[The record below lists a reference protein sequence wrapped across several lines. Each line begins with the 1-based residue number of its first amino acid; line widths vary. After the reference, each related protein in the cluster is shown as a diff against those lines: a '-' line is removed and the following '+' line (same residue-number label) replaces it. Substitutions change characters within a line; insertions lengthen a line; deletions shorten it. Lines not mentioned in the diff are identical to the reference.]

1 MSAQAETQQRRDS
14 LVTTDDGVTLAVRDN
29 GNRDAAHTVVF
40 LHGLCLS
47 QACWARQIDY
57 LTDRYGSAVR
67 IISYDH
73 RGHGRS
79 SQAPMSTYRI
89 ERLAEDLAQVLTV
102 CKVSGPIT
110 LVGHS
115 MGGMTALGY
124 LGLDPGRRPVDPAGL
139 VLVATAAGKLR
150 QRGMG
155 RLLGTPATAA
165 LVGVAGVAPE
175 QAVRAM
181 AAPLCA
187 TLSRWRRGASAA
199 TLAAVAADAL
209 AAVSVATAVGFL
221 PALRDYDQYPMLS
234 TIRARTVVL
243 SGGADPLTPAVHAR
257 DLAAAI
263 PGAEHVHIP
272 GAGHMLPQEA
282 AQLVHEAIR
291 RAAGIDA
298 PVEDLGS
305 DAANAARPA
314 AQVTALAGM
323 AS

>member
-1 MSAQAETQQRRDS
+1 MSAQAETHQRRDN

-47 QACWARQIDY
+47 QTCWARQIDY
-57 LTDRYGSAVR
+57 LADRYGSAMR

-89 ERLAEDLAQVLTV
+89 ERLAADLAQVL
-102 CKVSGPIT
+102 KVRNVNGPVT

-124 LGLDPGRRPVDPAGL
+124 LGLDAGRRPVDPAGL

-209 AAVSVATAVGFL
+209 AAGSVATAVGFL
-221 PALRDYDQYPMLS
+221 PALRDYDQYPMLA

-291 RAAGIDA
+291 RAAGIDTS
-298 PVEDLGS
+298 VENLGVG
-305 DAANAARPA
+305 AVNGARPA
-314 AQVTALAGM
+314 TQMAAMAGV

>member
-1 MSAQAETQQRRDS
+1 MSAQAETHQRRDN
-14 LVTTDDGVTLAVRDN
+14 LVTTDDGVKLAVRDI
-29 GNRDAAHTVVF
+29 GNRDATHTVVF

-57 LTDRYGSAVR
+57 LADRYGSALR

-73 RGHGRS
+73 RGHGHS

-102 CKVSGPIT
+102 CKVSGPAT

-124 LGLDPGRRPVDPAGL
+124 LGLDAGRRPVDPAGL

-175 QAVRAM
+175 QAIRAM

-221 PALRDYDQYPMLS
+221 PALRDYDQYPMLA

-243 SGGADPLTPAVHAR
+243 SGGADPLTPAAHAR

-291 RAAGIDA
+291 RAAGIDTST
-298 PVEDLGS
+298 EDRGD
-305 DAANAARPA
+305 DAVPATQMAAM
-314 AQVTALAGM
+314 AGV